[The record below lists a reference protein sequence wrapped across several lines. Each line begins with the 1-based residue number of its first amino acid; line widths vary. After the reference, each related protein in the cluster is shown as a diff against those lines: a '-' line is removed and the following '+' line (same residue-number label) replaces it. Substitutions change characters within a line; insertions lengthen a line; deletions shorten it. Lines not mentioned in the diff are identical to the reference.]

1 MCSTKCAVG
10 PDEPKVVIWKDLSV
24 SRLKCLRVRGVLKRD
39 YFCLPVSACPILVFN
54 YPIHL
59 INSPH
64 KGSGILCISMFLN
77 ILPKEDST
85 FLK

>member
-1 MCSTKCAVG
+1 MERSKYVKTKMPAGGGV
-10 PDEPKVVIWKDLSV
+10 
-24 SRLKCLRVRGVLKRD
+24 VLKRD
-39 YFCLPVSACPILVFN
+39 YFCLLVSACPILVFN

-59 INSPH
+59 INSPL
-64 KGSGILCISMFLN
+64 KGSGILFISMFLN